1 MRLQGAQR
9 VNTMVSGLVT
19 ACALI
24 MSGCGYFIDTRGNG
38 SDALAAFSAPT
49 YSEVYATVLGPR
61 CLKCHDQSDD
71 LDVQSIDS
79 IRASLPGML
88 AQVRSR
94 QMPPPRKSPQLTE
107 SQISLL
113 IRWLEAGAPVAG
125 PEAPQP
131 QPESEPEREPE
142 PEQGPPLLPTYA
154 SLRENILVPK
164 CLRCHSPGGRSEDAP
179 LGSLEEL
186 LSLGIVNKEHP
197 ERSTLVRA
205 LRGEGTDLMP
215 PPRSRLE
222 PLSEGEIAVII
233 EWIRLGTP
241 E

>member
-9 VNTMVSGLVT
+9 VNTLVSGLVT

-24 MSGCGYFIDTRGNG
+24 MSGCGYFIYTRGNRT
-38 SDALAAFSAPT
+38 DALTAFSAPT

-94 QMPPPRKSPQLTE
+94 QMPPPRKSPPLTE

-113 IRWLEAGAPVAG
+113 IRWLEAGAPVANS
-125 PEAPQP
+125 EAPQS
-131 QPESEPEREPE
+131 QPESERE

-164 CLRCHSPGGRSEDAP
+164 CLRCHRPGGRSEDAP

-186 LSLGIVNKEHP
+186 LSLGIVNTEHP
-197 ERSTLVRA
+197 ERSMLVRA

-222 PLSEGEIAVII
+222 PLSEGEISVII